1 MIGKLKR
8 SLVTVV
14 TVVVAGLTVGVVS
27 APGVSG
33 ASGTDAIKARQEAM
47 KNVGDAM
54 KALAAIAKGEAP
66 FDAAVVAKNAGTIA
80 DRFEKVATLF
90 PEGSQQGDVE
100 TWAKPE
106 IWSDHADFDKTREA
120 ARAAALALQAVT
132 DEAAYLPALRQLGG
146 NCKSCH
152 DTFRRPKK

>member
-1 MIGKLKR
+1 MIGKAKH
-8 SLVTVV
+8 SLIFIVA
-14 TVVVAGLTVGVVS
+14 VVVAGLGVGVVS
-27 APGVSG
+27 APAVSG
-33 ASGTDAIKARQEAM
+33 ASGTDAIKARQDAM
-47 KNVGDAM
+47 KNVGNAM

-66 FDAAVVAKNAGTIA
+66 FDAAVVGKNAGTIA
-80 DRFEKVATLF
+80 DRLDKVATLF
-90 PEGSQQGDVE
+90 PDGSQQGDVE

-132 DEAAYLPALRQLGG
+132 DEAAYRPALGRLGG

-152 DTFRRPKK
+152 DTYRRPKK